1 MVRYRRVDG
10 ANESWDD
17 RGDLP
22 ISRRRGDGMAERR
35 GGSASSASA
44 SRSACVNSIL
54 AITGG

>member
-1 MVRYRRVDG
+1 VRYRRVDG

-35 GGSASSASA
+35 EGSASSASA